1 MEQKDGRIRTVVKIG
16 NQTYTVVGK
25 EPSDHVLEASGL
37 VDDKIKELKNKNP
50 YLTTTQLAVLAALN
64 ISNEYVAL
72 MHRIEEE
79 KKEED

>member
-1 MEQKDGRIRTVVKIG
+1 MEQEDGRIRTVVKIG
-16 NQTYTVVGK
+16 KQTYTVVGK
-25 EPSDHVLEASGL
+25 EPSHHVLEASGL
-37 VDDKIKELKNKNP
+37 VDDKMKELKRNNP

-72 MHRIEEE
+72 KHYVEEE

>member
-1 MEQKDGRIRTVVKIG
+1 MEQEDGRIRTVVKIG

-25 EPSDHVLEASGL
+25 EPSKHVLEASGL
-37 VDDKIKELKNKNP
+37 VDDKMKELKEKNP

-72 MHRIEEE
+72 QHRMEEE